1 MKYTEVVQNFTVSGI
16 PNKFVIKEFEV
27 GETVYVYKT
36 KPKYVNGE
44 DWDCSYYMH
53 EAKILKKPIV
63 CTDFNGADEQIENGT
78 NGIIV
83 PLNDAKALFGAISK
97 LIMKPEIRASFS
109 KQLETWSQGEVLR
122 EIIKH
127 LE

>member
-44 DWDCSYYMH
+44 DWDSSYYMH
-53 EAKILKKPIV
+53 EAKILKKQVNPG
-63 CTDFNGADEQIENGT
+63 CGYGTFKYKIEGKRDWMDCLSIFESPEAWT
-78 NGIIV
+78 KW
-83 PLNDAKALFGAISK
+83 AKQCN
-97 LIMKPEIRASFS
+97 LIR
-109 KQLETWSQGEVLR
+109 
-122 EIIKH
+122 
-127 LE
+127 